1 MWIAGRRSEAGFPP
15 VSSACCCRR
24 VGVASEAGSNDQRS
38 GIETDGKLMP
48 WSLTDAPRL
57 DGKIAIVTGATGG
70 LGWETALGLAQQ
82 GAMTILAGRNPVKG
96 ADALAR
102 LTAQAPGSMA
112 RFELLDL
119 ASLDSVAMFAGRVT
133 AAHPAVS
140 VLVNNAGVM
149 ALPTRQVTADGFEL
163 QFGTNYLGHFAL
175 TARLLPQLLASS
187 SARVVSVSSLAHRR
201 ARMDFG
207 DPQAAQ
213 SYKPWTAY
221 GQSKLAMLMFARELQ
236 RRATASGWPLRSIA
250 AHPGWAVT
258 DLIGNGPGAGKPGL
272 KKAMMEGAFRVLG
285 QSAARGALPILYAA
299 LAPEAEAGGYYG
311 PNGFMEIKGEV
322 GPSQVM
328 PQAEDAGAG
337 VQLWELSEQET
348 GVRFE
353 LG

>member
-1 MWIAGRRSEAGFPP
+1 MA
-15 VSSACCCRR
+15 
-24 VGVASEAGSNDQRS
+24 
-38 GIETDGKLMP
+38 

-57 DGKIAIVTGATGG
+57 DGKAAVVTGATGG

-102 LTAQAPGSMA
+102 LMARVPGAAA

-119 ASLDSVAMFAGRVT
+119 ASLDSVAMFASRIA

-149 ALPTRQVTADGFEL
+149 APPARRVTADGFEL

-175 TARLLPQLLASS
+175 TARLLPALLASGA
-187 SARVVSVSSLAHRR
+187 ARVVSVSSLAHRN
-201 ARMDFG
+201 ARMGFD
-207 DPQAAQ
+207 DPQAER
-213 SYKPWTAY
+213 SYKPWASY

-236 RRATASGWPLRSIA
+236 RRAAAAGWPLRSVA

-258 DLIGNGPGAGKPGL
+258 DIIANGPGGGAPGL
-272 KKAMMEGAFRVLG
+272 KEAVMQGAFQVFG

-299 LAPEAEAGGYYG
+299 LAPDAEGGGYYG
-311 PNGFMEIKGEV
+311 PRGFMEIKGEV
-322 GPSQVM
+322 GPSRVM
-328 PQAEDAGAG
+328 PQAADAGAA
-337 VQLWELSEQET
+337 VRLWELSERET
-348 GVRFE
+348 GIRFV
-353 LG
+353 G

>member
-1 MWIAGRRSEAGFPP
+1 MA
-15 VSSACCCRR
+15 
-24 VGVASEAGSNDQRS
+24 
-38 GIETDGKLMP
+38 

-57 DGKIAIVTGATGG
+57 DGKTAIVTGATGG

-82 GAMTILAGRNPVKG
+82 GATTILAGRNPVKG

-102 LTAQAPGSMA
+102 LMRRTPGTTA

-119 ASLDSVAMFAGRVT
+119 ASLDSVAMFADRVA

-149 ALPTRQVTADGFEL
+149 APPKRRVTADGFEL

-175 TARLLPQLLASS
+175 TARLLPPLLASGA
-187 SARVVSVSSLAHRR
+187 ARVVSVSSVAHRR
-201 ARMDFG
+201 AQMNFG
-207 DPQAAQ
+207 DPQAAR
-213 SYKPWTAY
+213 SYKPWSAY

-236 RRATASGWPLRSIA
+236 RRATVSNWPLRSIA

-258 DLIGNGPGAGKPGL
+258 DLIGNGPGAGAPGL
-272 KKAMMEGAFRVLG
+272 KEAAMEGAFRLFG

-299 LAPEAEAGGYYG
+299 LAPEADAGGYYG

-328 PQAEDAGAG
+328 PQATDADAGLR
-337 VQLWELSEQET
+337 LWDLSEQET
-348 GVRFE
+348 AVRFTP
-353 LG
+353 